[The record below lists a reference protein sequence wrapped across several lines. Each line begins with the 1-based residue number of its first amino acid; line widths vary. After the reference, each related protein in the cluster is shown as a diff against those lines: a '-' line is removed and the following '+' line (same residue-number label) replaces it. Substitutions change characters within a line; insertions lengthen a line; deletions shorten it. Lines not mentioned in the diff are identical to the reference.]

1 MQMKEIFIQW
11 MREGSVTVPYT
22 LLNHYKQLGL
32 NEEELVLLL
41 HVYSFLEK
49 GKEFPTPNEISAKMT
64 VSPGHCAD
72 LLHKLVHRG
81 FLAIKEGISEDGIR
95 YEKYTIEPLWA
106 KLAEYYLR
114 QAKAE
119 KRLEKEKDE
128 TDIYTV
134 FEQEF
139 GRPLSPMECETLA
152 LWLDDDGYEPAII
165 KAALKE
171 AVISGKLS
179 FRYIDRIL
187 IEWKKN
193 GVKTVEQAE
202 NYGKRFRQYQTK
214 SNRHTNEKTDRIPK
228 DLLHYNYW
236 SGQ

>member
-11 MREGSVTVPYT
+11 MREGNITIPYA

-49 GKEFPTPNEISAKMT
+49 GKEFPTPDEISAKMT
-64 VSPGHCAD
+64 LSLSHCAE
-72 LLHKLVHRG
+72 LLHRLVQRG
-81 FLAIKEGISEDGIR
+81 FLAIKEGVSENGIR
-95 YEKYTIEPLWA
+95 YEKYTIEPLWGR
-106 KLAEYYLR
+106 LAEYFLLR
-114 QAKAE
+114 ANTGK
-119 KRLEKEKDE
+119 KMDKKKDE

-139 GRPLSPMECETLA
+139 GRPLSPIECETLA
-152 LWLDDDGYEPAII
+152 MWMDDDGHEPAII

-171 AVISGKLS
+171 AVISGKLN

-187 IEWKKN
+187 FEWKKN

-214 SNRHTNEKTDRIPK
+214 SHRQTNEKTVKASK
-228 DLLHYNYW
+228 DLLYYNW
-236 SGQ
+236 FDQ

>member
-1 MQMKEIFIQW
+1 MKSTRLNRCGPNW
-11 MREGSVTVPYT
+11 RES
-22 LLNHYKQLGL
+22 K
-32 NEEELVLLL
+32 
-41 HVYSFLEK
+41 
-49 GKEFPTPNEISAKMT
+49 
-64 VSPGHCAD
+64 
-72 LLHKLVHRG
+72 
-81 FLAIKEGISEDGIR
+81 
-95 YEKYTIEPLWA
+95 
-106 KLAEYYLR
+106 YYLR

-139 GRPLSPMECETLA
+139 ADRCLQWSARHWHCGWMMTDTSRQS
-152 LWLDDDGYEPAII
+152 
-165 KAALKE
+165 LKRSQ